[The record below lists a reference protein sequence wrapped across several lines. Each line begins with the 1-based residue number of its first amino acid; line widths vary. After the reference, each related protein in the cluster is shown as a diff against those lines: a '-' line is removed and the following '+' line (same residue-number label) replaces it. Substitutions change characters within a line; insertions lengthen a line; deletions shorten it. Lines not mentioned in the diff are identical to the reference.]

1 LFILPL
7 DPANANGQPKIL
19 TRQIAYLCLK
29 LSQDGMNINGVTS
42 YQNNFWF
49 LYVGAEAYG
58 SAEVLKQLLEIFN
71 IIWYRMDE
79 KCSVI
84 HKEACSEFDQVST
97 NGV

>member
-1 LFILPL
+1 
-7 DPANANGQPKIL
+7 
-19 TRQIAYLCLK
+19 
-29 LSQDGMNINGVTS
+29 
-42 YQNNFWF
+42 

-84 HKEACSEFDQVST
+84 HKEACSEFDQVSV

>member
-1 LFILPL
+1 
-7 DPANANGQPKIL
+7 
-19 TRQIAYLCLK
+19 
-29 LSQDGMNINGVTS
+29 
-42 YQNNFWF
+42 

-71 IIWYRMDE
+71 IIWYRTDE

-84 HKEACSEFDQVST
+84 HKEACSEFDQVSV